1 MTTGHA
7 RQGTLALV
15 AGLSAVL
22 VPQTAHAAGS
32 DDVAGPVA
40 VGTPDGGVAQ
50 PYGGQLARDSAPV
63 GTDDV
68 VDLGLLGF
76 GAINA
81 LGMVACGAL
90 DALRGPSAGQT
101 RRAMTTRTDPG
112 TVSERPRS
120 PRPRPV
126 AAGRVAPP
134 PARPTG
140 AHRRGRH
147 LRPVAPV

>member
-22 VPQTAHAAGS
+22 VPQNAYAASS
-32 DDVAGPVA
+32 DDAAGPV
-40 VGTPDGGVAQ
+40 
-50 PYGGQLARDSAPV
+50 
-63 GTDDV
+63 DV
-68 VDLGLLGF
+68 GLLGL
-76 GAINA
+76 GATNA
-81 LGMVACGAL
+81 LGMVVGGAL

-112 TVSERPRS
+112 TVSERPRCPS
-120 PRPRPV
+120 PRPAPV
-126 AAGRVAPP
+126 R
-134 PARPTG
+134 ARPSG

-147 LRPVAPV
+147 LHPVGST